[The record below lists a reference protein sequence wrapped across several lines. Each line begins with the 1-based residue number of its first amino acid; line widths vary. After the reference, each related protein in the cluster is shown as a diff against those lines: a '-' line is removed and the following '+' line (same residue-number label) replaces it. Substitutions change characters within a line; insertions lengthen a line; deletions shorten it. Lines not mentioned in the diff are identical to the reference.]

1 MSVRSPCLQTGNQES
16 NLVLSRTRG
25 TRNFRLSLKLTL
37 KTPLP
42 GQESGSRPRR
52 PTPLQISQ
60 RSMLQ
65 PRSTVETE
73 WACSSPFHLIADNPL
88 PHPRPQDHLLENK
101 TSLPSRL
108 LVQTL
113 QWLFD
118 MTLSWTRCYR
128 KVPRTKQWPVII

>member
-42 GQESGSRPRR
+42 GQESGSRPKR

-73 WACSSPFHLIADNPL
+73 WACSSPFHLIAANPL
-88 PHPRPQDHLLENK
+88 PHQRLQDHLLENK

-108 LVQTL
+108 LGQAL

-118 MTLSWTRCYR
+118 MTLLWTRCYR